1 MKTFAP
7 ADLSSHASLHPSA
20 GLRYGDNRNAHTAGP
35 IRSCPGPG
43 DPHRLRTL
51 KHNRVSIDVA
61 VELCKH
67 SVRRHRTCAAPSRC
81 NCAALRGL
89 EVSLRDFTQNEFIQC
104 KGGNRPAKSFV
115 LLLNPLQLLE
125 LTHPHTAALLAPTI
139 IRLFRNLDLAYSV
152 NT

>member
-1 MKTFAP
+1 MPPCTP
-7 ADLSSHASLHPSA
+7 QQGCDTTITVTPVLCP
-20 GLRYGDNRNAHTAGP
+20 GP

-61 VELCKH
+61 VGLCKH

-125 LTHPHTAALLAPTI
+125 LTHPHTAPLLAPTI
-139 IRLFRNLDLAYSV
+139 IRLFRNLDLANSV